1 MNLLSRSE
9 MKIGDLLVYSQNFVD
24 VEIFGIIIEVSSACV
39 VVATQDH
46 GVRTYSK
53 EVIESFAAVAK

>member
-1 MNLLSRSE
+1 MNV
-9 MKIGDLLVYSQNFVD
+9 GDLLVYSDNLVD
-24 VEIFGIIIEVSSACV
+24 VEIVGIVIEVLSACV

-53 EVIESFAAVAK
+53 EVIDSFAAVAK